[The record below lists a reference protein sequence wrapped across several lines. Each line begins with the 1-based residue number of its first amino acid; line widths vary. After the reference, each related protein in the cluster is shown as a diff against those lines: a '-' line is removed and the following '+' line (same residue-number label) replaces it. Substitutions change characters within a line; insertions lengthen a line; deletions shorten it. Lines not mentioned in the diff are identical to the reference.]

1 MSKQKPTSDEH
12 FIPQFYLKQ
21 FSPDGEH
28 VYQFDVLSGIQ
39 TPVPVPT
46 KSICYQ
52 KNLYE
57 FQNDNG
63 EFLHRNLLERI
74 LSKYEGKFAEVFSS
88 IQEKADYENGFQIS
102 GFLSDM
108 EIAMLSFFLST
119 LIVRKPEIL
128 QVGQEVAREMFGGS
142 ISEYTARNISL
153 LMLLP
158 LYKEIDP
165 DDKNILVQIMRF
177 FEDMSFQI
185 GVTKQPVFWTSDN
198 PLTLYGKIPPVK
210 PDEVVLPLSSK
221 LVLYMKPFEK
231 TKPGYYN
238 RLVELREYDVEF
250 VNHSIAMHCQR
261 WIYSQFPLSEEQ
273 KKWIA
278 EQRKSK

>member
-57 FQNDNG
+57 FQNENG
-63 EFLHRNLLERI
+63 DFLHQNLLERL
-74 LSKYEGKFAEVFSS
+74 LSKYEGQFAEVFGS
-88 IQEKADYENGFQIS
+88 IQKKASSKGGFLTPE
-102 GFLSDM
+102 FLSDK

-119 LIVRKPEIL
+119 MIARKPEIL
-128 QVGQEVAREMFGGS
+128 QAGREVAKEIFGDT
-142 ISEYTARNISL
+142 ISDYIAKNISL

-158 LYKEIDP
+158 LFKEINP
-165 DDKNILVQIMRF
+165 NDKNVLIKIMGF

-185 GVTKQPVFWTSDN
+185 GVSKQLVFWTSDN
-198 PLTLYGKIPPVK
+198 PITLYGKIPPVK
-210 PDEVVLPLSSK
+210 PDEVILPLSPC
-221 LVLYMKPFEK
+221 LVLYMKPYK
-231 TKPGYYN
+231 ITKPECDN
-238 RLVELREYDVEF
+238 RLVELRERDVEF
-250 VNHSIAMHCQR
+250 VNHSTATHCQR
-261 WIYSQFPLSEEQ
+261 WIYSHSPLSEKQ

-278 EQRKSK
+278 EQRKR